1 MLIVF
6 LQALKGDWE
15 DPAAVDEEEEVECKP
30 SLVKTELREEEEIEE
45 EEEEDD
51 GGLVQLPSDYEE
63 EEEEKPS
70 MQYSFK
76 SNFYTGFLLN

>member
-1 MLIVF
+1 MF
-6 LQALKGDWE
+6 LQALKDDWE

-70 MQYSFK
+70 MQ
-76 SNFYTGFLLN
+76 